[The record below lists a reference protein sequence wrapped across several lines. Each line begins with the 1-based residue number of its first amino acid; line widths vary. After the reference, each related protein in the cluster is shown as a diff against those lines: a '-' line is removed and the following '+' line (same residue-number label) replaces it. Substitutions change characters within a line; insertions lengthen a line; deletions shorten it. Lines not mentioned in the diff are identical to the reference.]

1 MVSTTLGYRCLVQ
14 RLQTASGLGK
24 CQVHK
29 SLEPHLR
36 HTAMVFL
43 AYTLLE
49 LTKPN
54 SQMNNPH
61 HKTIGELKQNLQN
74 QQIIY
79 VKDRYYL
86 IDISKTPID
95 WQSFNLLNNNLN
107 LDELQ
112 CRETQLA
119 FIF

>member
-1 MVSTTLGYRCLVQ
+1 
-14 RLQTASGLGK
+14 
-24 CQVHK
+24 
-29 SLEPHLR
+29 
-36 HTAMVFL
+36 MVFL